1 MGKVGG
7 SPAGKGVSRLANWDD
22 RRYDGEYSPA
32 DDLSSSGRYA
42 YREHDAYGAYDA
54 AMPYQEV
61 PYPASNIPVGY
72 ESGYPVGYGA
82 SSFGELSTNPKVAPL
97 TAQMAVH
104 LGFDPNLANG
114 SVARRAGA
122 LLVDSVI
129 YIALIAAIAVLASI
143 VGTSENGVLVMVISL
158 FLGPGGFY
166 LYRVAG
172 DSIFDGSP
180 GKHAMGM
187 KIEGAHGMPVS
198 ARDGFVRN
206 AWILP
211 SMIPF
216 AGWFVSAGLA
226 GWIAMGA
233 SRDPLGRGRH
243 ELSVRTRV
251 VEKPE
256 TRELSRGQRHMDQKD
271 NKSRQLKR
279 KTQRK
284 RVQRGK

>member
-1 MGKVGG
+1 M
-7 SPAGKGVSRLANWDD
+7 ANWDD
-22 RRYDGEYSPA
+22 RRYGGEYSPA
-32 DDLSSSGRYA
+32 DYLSSSGRNA
-42 YREHDAYGAYDA
+42 YREHDAYAAYGA

-61 PYPASNIPVGY
+61 PHLEVPYPVANIPVGY
-72 ESGYPVGYGA
+72 ESGYPASYGV

-97 TAQMAVH
+97 TAQMAVR
-104 LGFDPNLANG
+104 LGFDPNLANAP
-114 SVARRAGA
+114 VVRRGGA

-129 YIALIAAIAVLASI
+129 YTALIASIAVLASI
-143 VGTSENGVLVMVISL
+143 AGTSDSGVMVMLISL

-211 SMIPF
+211 SMIPV

-226 GWIAMGA
+226 GWIAMAA

-256 TRELSRGQRHMDQKD
+256 TRELQRGQRRME
-271 NKSRQLKR
+271 NKEQQGNQLKR
-279 KTQRK
+279 TK
-284 RVQRGK
+284 RVKRGK

>member
-1 MGKVGG
+1 M
-7 SPAGKGVSRLANWDD
+7 ANWDD
-22 RRYDGEYSPA
+22 RRYGGEYSPA
-32 DDLSSSGRYA
+32 DYLGSSGRNA
-42 YREHDAYGAYDA
+42 YREHDAYAAYDA
-54 AMPYQEV
+54 AMPNQAVPHLEV
-61 PYPASNIPVGY
+61 PYPVANIPIGY
-72 ESGYPVGYGA
+72 ESGYPASYGV

-104 LGFDPNLANG
+104 LGFDPNLANAP
-114 SVARRAGA
+114 VVRRGGA

-129 YIALIAAIAVLASI
+129 YTALIASIAVLASI
-143 VGTSENGVLVMVISL
+143 AGTSDSGVMVMLISL

-211 SMIPF
+211 SMIPV

-226 GWIAMGA
+226 GWIAMAA

-256 TRELSRGQRHMDQKD
+256 TRELQRGQRCMDNRMGSKEQQG
-271 NKSRQLKR
+271 NQLKR
-279 KTQRK
+279 TK
-284 RVQRGK
+284 RVKRGK

>member
-1 MGKVGG
+1 MGRG
-7 SPAGKGVSRLANWDD
+7 STGKGVSRLANWDD
-22 RRYDGEYSPA
+22 RRYGGEYSPA
-32 DDLSSSGRYA
+32 DYLSSSGRNA
-42 YREHDAYGAYDA
+42 YREHDTYAAYGA
-54 AMPYQEV
+54 AMPYRDV
-61 PYPASNIPVGY
+61 PYPVANIPVGY
-72 ESGYPVGYGA
+72 ESGYPASYGV

-104 LGFDPNLANG
+104 LGFDPNLANAP
-114 SVARRAGA
+114 VVRRGGA

-129 YIALIAAIAVLASI
+129 YTALIASIAVLASI
-143 VGTSENGVLVMVISL
+143 AGTSDSGVMVMLISL

-211 SMIPF
+211 SMIPV

-256 TRELSRGQRHMDQKD
+256 TRELQRGQRRMDNRMGGKEQ
-271 NKSRQLKR
+271 
-279 KTQRK
+279 QRTK
-284 RVQRGK
+284 RVKRGK

>member
-1 MGKVGG
+1 MT
-7 SPAGKGVSRLANWDD
+7 NWDD
-22 RRYDGEYSPA
+22 CRYGGEYSPA
-32 DDLSSSGRYA
+32 DYLSNSGGNA
-42 YREHDAYGAYDA
+42 YREYDAYGAYQAYGVQNA
-54 AMPYQEV
+54 AMPNQAM
-61 PYPASNIPVGY
+61 PYPAANLPVGY
-72 ESGYPVGYGA
+72 ESGYPASYGV

-97 TAQMAVH
+97 TAQMAVQ
-104 LGFDPNLANG
+104 LGFDPNLANA
-114 SVARRAGA
+114 SVARRGGA

-129 YIALIAAIAVLASI
+129 YIALIAAIAVLGSI
-143 VGTSENGVLVMVISL
+143 VGTSDSGVMVMLISL

-256 TRELSRGQRHMDQKD
+256 TRELPRGQRRMDQKGS
-271 NKSRQLKR
+271 KTRQLKQG
-279 KTQRK
+279 KQRK
-284 RVQRGK
+284 RGK

>member
-1 MGKVGG
+1 M
-7 SPAGKGVSRLANWDD
+7 ANWDD
-22 RRYDGEYSPA
+22 RRYGGEYSPA
-32 DDLSSSGRYA
+32 DYLSSSGRNA
-42 YREHDAYGAYDA
+42 YREHDAYAAYGA

-61 PYPASNIPVGY
+61 PHLEVPYPVANIPVGY
-72 ESGYPVGYGA
+72 ESGYPASYGV

-97 TAQMAVH
+97 TAQMAVR
-104 LGFDPNLANG
+104 LGFDPNLANAPVVCRG
-114 SVARRAGA
+114 GA

-129 YIALIAAIAVLASI
+129 YTALIASIAVLASI
-143 VGTSENGVLVMVISL
+143 AGTSDSGVMVMLISL

-211 SMIPF
+211 SMIPV

-226 GWIAMGA
+226 GWIAMAA

-256 TRELSRGQRHMDQKD
+256 TRELQRGQRRMDQKD
-271 NKSRQLKR
+271 NKSRQLKQE
-279 KTQRK
+279 KQRK
-284 RVQRGK
+284 RIQRGK

>member
-1 MGKVGG
+1 MT
-7 SPAGKGVSRLANWDD
+7 NWDD
-22 RRYDGEYSPA
+22 RRYGGEYGPA
-32 DDLSSSGRYA
+32 DYLNKSGRSA
-42 YREHDAYGAYDA
+42 HRPADAYEVYDV
-54 AMPYQEV
+54 AMPYRAM
-61 PYPASNIPVGY
+61 PYPASNMPADY
-72 ESGYPVGYGA
+72 ERGYPASYGV
-82 SSFGELSTNPKVAPL
+82 SSFGELSANPKVAPL

-104 LGFDPNLANG
+104 LGFNPDLANAP
-114 SVARRAGA
+114 VARRGGA

-129 YIALIAAIAVLASI
+129 YIALIAALAVLGSI
-143 VGTSENGVLVMVISL
+143 VGTSDSGAMVLLISL

-256 TRELSRGQRHMDQKD
+256 TRELPRGQRGMGQKGR
-271 NKSRQLKR
+271 KERKLKQG
-279 KTQRK
+279 KQRK

>member
-1 MGKVGG
+1 M
-7 SPAGKGVSRLANWDD
+7 ANWDD
-22 RRYDGEYSPA
+22 RRYGGEYSPT
-32 DDLSSSGRYA
+32 DYLGISGRNA
-42 YREHDAYGAYDA
+42 YREHDAYAAYDA
-54 AMPYQEV
+54 AMPYQEA
-61 PYPASNIPVGY
+61 PYPVVNIPVGY
-72 ESGYPVGYGA
+72 ESGYPVSYGV
-82 SSFGELSTNPKVAPL
+82 SSFGELSANPKVAPL

-114 SVARRAGA
+114 SVARRGGA

-129 YIALIAAIAVLASI
+129 YTALIASITVLASI
-143 VGTSENGVLVMVISL
+143 AGTSDSGVMVMLISL
-158 FLGPGGFY
+158 LLGPGGFY

-211 SMIPF
+211 SMIPV

-226 GWIAMGA
+226 GWIAMAA

-256 TRELSRGQRHMDQKD
+256 TRELQRGQRRKDQKD
-271 NKSRQLKR
+271 NKSRQLKQE
-279 KTQRK
+279 KQRK
-284 RVQRGK
+284 RIQRGK